1 MDNIVFLSSSLN
13 EVRSWNEVLKRQY
26 KTKLISDCIKLDQY
40 RDENGV
46 PDLLIIDAQ
55 MPVCK
60 DLDLSALKRQSGK
73 TLVIGDS
80 FPEDKQITVILEG
93 SSGYV
98 DKSLSADLIPRVIE
112 SVLKGEIWLGRQL
125 IPKMIASLEAKN
137 HDKVRFDL
145 DNLRLLS
152 GLTEREKQVTRYIN
166 CGETNHKIA
175 KEMNISDRTV
185 KAHLASI
192 YRKLG
197 VEDRFQ
203 LVVKLKDAYIAVL
216 NAAY

>member
-1 MDNIVFLSSSLN
+1 MGNIVFLSSSLDD
-13 EVRSWNEVLKRQY
+13 VRSWYEVLKRQY
-26 KTKLISDCIKLDQY
+26 KTKLVSDCIKFDRY
-40 RDENGV
+40 EIDNGK

-55 MPVCK
+55 VSIFN
-60 DLDLSALKRQSGK
+60 DVDLSALRVQSGK
-73 TLVIGDS
+73 ILVIGDS

-98 DKSLSADLIPRVIE
+98 DKSLSSELIPRVIE

-125 IPKMIASLEAKN
+125 IPKMIASLVAKN
-137 HDKVRFDL
+137 HDKVQFDQN
-145 DNLRLLS
+145 NLRVLS
-152 GLTEREKQVTRYIN
+152 ELTERERQVVRYIN

-175 KEMNISDRTV
+175 EQMNISNRTV

-192 YRKLG
+192 YRKLD

-216 NAAY
+216 NTSV